1 MQQYRERSLIK
12 GLQVCCLEVVT
23 HRDSDSENSPSQTQK
38 LNTYRNKIASEAL
51 VSCNCSML
59 PSNQT
64 CTHYFFPSHVYITVF
79 STAKFC
85 HILISLNMS
94 HSPCLILFSS
104 SVKLQRE
111 MFFSSILFGSK
122 ALKEQRDFFFLLD
135 SEANSTEAPKPKN
148 SSSLVSAAQLHS
160 TETALFKED
169 V

>member
-1 MQQYRERSLIK
+1 MQQYRDRSLIK
-12 GLQVCCLEVVT
+12 GLQVCCLKVVT

-38 LNTYRNKIASEAL
+38 LSTYRNKIASEAL

-122 ALKEQRDFFFLLD
+122 ALKEQRDFFFSLIQRQIPQKPQKPRTVLL
-135 SEANSTEAPKPKN
+135 
-148 SSSLVSAAQLHS
+148 
-160 TETALFKED
+160 
-169 V
+169 